1 VSSRQAL
8 KNCVENLI
16 RLQIDFLLA
25 SKQQQLPILGFSP
38 RSPTFMDTKLDP
50 ADVLERKSRIVGVV
64 ASPADW
70 EVVTQADASELDL
83 CELRMDLLITEQI
96 QPQRYLKP
104 LPFPRILT
112 IRDPKEGG
120 KHGLSENQ
128 RVNLFAELLPHV
140 DYIDIELRN
149 FGLYADVVA
158 AARTSAKQLIVSVH
172 DLEKT
177 PDFEQLEG
185 WANETEERSPDA
197 IFKISVKMSRWEEM
211 VRLGNFLVNQSRI
224 RVAAMGMGPLGKI
237 SRLLFAR
244 LGSELTYAA
253 CGEAVV
259 SGQWDFRTLR
269 SILSQM
275 VEGS

>member
-1 VSSRQAL
+1 M
-8 KNCVENLI
+8 E
-16 RLQIDFLLA
+16 
-25 SKQQQLPILGFSP
+25 
-38 RSPTFMDTKLDP
+38 TKFDP
-50 ADVLERKSRIVGVV
+50 ADLLVRKSRIVGVV
-64 ASPADW
+64 ASRADW
-70 EVVTQADASELDL
+70 EVVTQADSSELDL

-96 QPQRYLKP
+96 EPHEYLKP

-112 IRDPKEGG
+112 IRDPREGG
-120 KHGLSENQ
+120 KDGLSETE
-128 RVNLFAELLPHV
+128 RVNLFTELLPHV

-158 AARTSAKQLIVSVH
+158 AARTSAQQLIVSVH
-172 DLEKT
+172 DFEKT
-177 PDFEQLEG
+177 PAVEQMER
-185 WANETEERSPDA
+185 WANETEARSPDA
-197 IFKISVKMSRWEEM
+197 ILKISVQLSRWEEM
-211 VRLGNFLVNQSRI
+211 VRLGNFLVDQSRI

-259 SGQWDFRTLR
+259 PGQWDFRTLH
-269 SILSQM
+269 SILSQI

>member
-1 VSSRQAL
+1 MET
-8 KNCVENLI
+8 KF
-16 RLQIDFLLA
+16 D
-25 SKQQQLPILGFSP
+25 
-38 RSPTFMDTKLDP
+38 PT
-50 ADVLERKSRIVGVV
+50 DVLERKSRIVGVV
-64 ASPADW
+64 ASRADW
-70 EVVTQADASELDL
+70 KVVTQADSSELDL

-96 QPQRYLKP
+96 QQHEYLEP
-104 LPFPRILT
+104 LRFPRILT
-112 IRDPKEGG
+112 IRDPREGG
-120 KHGLSENQ
+120 KEGLSANE

-172 DLEKT
+172 DFEKT
-177 PDFEQLEG
+177 PDAGQMER
-185 WANETEERSPDA
+185 WANETEARSPDA
-197 IFKISVKMSRWEEM
+197 IFKISTKLSRWEEM
-211 VRLGNFLVNQSRI
+211 VRLGNFLVNQSGI

-259 SGQWDFRTLR
+259 AGQWDFRTLR
-269 SILSQM
+269 SILSQIGK
-275 VEGS
+275 GS

>member
-1 VSSRQAL
+1 
-8 KNCVENLI
+8 
-16 RLQIDFLLA
+16 
-25 SKQQQLPILGFSP
+25 
-38 RSPTFMDTKLDP
+38 MDTKLDP

-64 ASPADW
+64 ASRADW

-120 KHGLSENQ
+120 KDGLSENQ

-172 DLEKT
+172 DLERT
-177 PDFEQLEG
+177 PDAEQMEG

-224 RVAAMGMGPLGKI
+224 RVAAMGIGPLGKI

-275 VEGS
+275 AEGS

>member
-1 VSSRQAL
+1 
-8 KNCVENLI
+8 
-16 RLQIDFLLA
+16 
-25 SKQQQLPILGFSP
+25 
-38 RSPTFMDTKLDP
+38 MDTKLDP

-64 ASPADW
+64 ASRADW
-70 EVVTQADASELDL
+70 KVVTQADASELDL

-177 PDFEQLEG
+177 PDAEQLEG

-253 CGEAVV
+253 CGETVV

-269 SILSQM
+269 SIFAQI
-275 VEGS
+275 VEGN

>member
-1 VSSRQAL
+1 
-8 KNCVENLI
+8 
-16 RLQIDFLLA
+16 
-25 SKQQQLPILGFSP
+25 
-38 RSPTFMDTKLDP
+38 MDTKLDP
-50 ADVLERKSRIVGVV
+50 ADVLERKSRIVGVI
-64 ASPADW
+64 ASRADW

-96 QPQRYLKP
+96 QPQRYLKA

-177 PDFEQLEG
+177 PDAEQMEG

>member
-1 VSSRQAL
+1 
-8 KNCVENLI
+8 
-16 RLQIDFLLA
+16 
-25 SKQQQLPILGFSP
+25 
-38 RSPTFMDTKLDP
+38 MDTKLDP

-64 ASPADW
+64 ASRADW

-177 PDFEQLEG
+177 PDAEQMEG

>member
-1 VSSRQAL
+1 
-8 KNCVENLI
+8 
-16 RLQIDFLLA
+16 
-25 SKQQQLPILGFSP
+25 
-38 RSPTFMDTKLDP
+38 MDTKLDP

-64 ASPADW
+64 ASRADW

-177 PDFEQLEG
+177 PDAEQMEG

-244 LGSELTYAA
+244 LGSELTYVA